1 MSKKTPKVSVIMA
14 EYNTR
19 RCDLEN
25 SIKSILEQSFQDFE
39 FIIVDDCGK
48 NDLDAI
54 NKKFNDKRIKII
66 KNVRN
71 KGLEYSLNRAIK
83 SAKADFL
90 VRMDTDDIAKPARI
104 KKLYSYITRHSEFA
118 VVGSMAVEFTDN
130 VEIGVLGRC
139 GEKTAKELVYGHA
152 PFHPSVI
159 MRKSAVVDVGGYV
172 DYYKRAEDFALWC
185 ELLLKG
191 YRLYVINDILLK
203 YRVNP
208 EDYDKRRLK
217 NRIGEI
223 RARLHYYPK
232 LKAPFLGYFVIVK
245 SIFSGLLPI
254 KFVRLYRKNIV
265 MRRNK

>member
-1 MSKKTPKVSVIMA
+1 MSRKAPKVSVIMA

-19 RCDLEN
+19 RCDLED
-25 SIKSILEQSFQDFE
+25 SITSILEQSFQDFE

-54 NKKFNDKRIKII
+54 SKKFNDKRIKII

-104 KKLYSYITRHSEFA
+104 KKLYSYITRHPEFA
-118 VVGSMAVEFTDN
+118 VVGSRAVEFTDN
-130 VEIGVLGRC
+130 AEIGVLGKR

-152 PFHPSVI
+152 PVHPSAI
-159 MRKSAVVDVGGYV
+159 MRKSAVVNVGGYV

-208 EDYDKRRLK
+208 EDYGKRRLK

-232 LKAPFLGYFVIVK
+232 LKSPFLGYLIIIK
-245 SIFSGLLPI
+245 SIFSGLLPAE
-254 KFVRLYRKNIV
+254 FVQLYRKNV
-265 MRRNK
+265 VLRKSK